1 MIEYEGYK
9 VGDPDGLETPAML
22 VFEAQLDHNIEA
34 LCELAGGGENLMVHV
49 KTHKSEAVTRKQIEA
64 GISAFKCATLK
75 ELEMV
80 LAAGAAEAVLAYPM
94 VQACKVKRFAELAA
108 AHPRARVSTLVSARL
123 HLRELSRVAAARKQV
138 LKVML
143 DLDVGMHRTGI
154 GPGEEAVELYQA
166 ASADQY
172 LEAVGFHL
180 YDGHEH
186 RTDPQER
193 QEAAQGQIDAARAFK
208 RRLLGA
214 GLAVPQIVAGNTFS
228 FPYYARSEGMRG
240 SPGTCVYWDWDYG
253 AAMKDMP
260 FRWAALV
267 LNQVVDRY
275 PQQETVTTD
284 LGSKAVPADLPLER
298 RAHLLG
304 KEDARLVLQNEEHG
318 VFSWPGELPEVGT
331 YLLAV
336 PGHVCPTAIRY
347 PGSYVIDAAG
357 DVADY
362 YPHTARDRQ

>member
-9 VGDPDGLETPAML
+9 VGDPDALETPAML
-22 VFEAQLDHNIEA
+22 VFEAQLNHNIQA
-34 LCELAGGGENLMVHV
+34 LCELAGGARNLMVHV

-94 VQACKVKRFAELAA
+94 VQACKVERFAELTA
-108 AHPRARVSTLVSARL
+108 AHPQAQVCTLVSAPL
-123 HLRELSRVAAARKQV
+123 HLQLLSRAAAGRDQV
-138 LKVML
+138 LEVML

-154 GPGEEAVELYQA
+154 GPGEEALELYRA
-166 ASADQY
+166 ASTDQY

-186 RTDPQER
+186 RAEPEER
-193 QEAAQGQIDAARAFK
+193 QAAAQRQIDAALAFK
-208 RRLLGA
+208 EELQGA
-214 GLAVPQIVAGNTFS
+214 GLEVPQIVAGNTFS
-228 FPYYARSEGMRG
+228 FPYYARAEGMRG
-240 SPGTCVYWDWDYG
+240 SPGTCVYWDAGYG
-253 AAMKDMP
+253 ATMKDAP

-275 PQQETVTTD
+275 PRQQTITTD
-284 LGSKAVPADLPLER
+284 LGSKAIPADLPPEI

-304 KEDARLVLQNEEHG
+304 KSDARLVLQNEEHG

-357 DVADY
+357 EVIDY

>member
-9 VGDPDGLETPAML
+9 VGDPDALETPAML
-22 VFEAQLDHNIEA
+22 VFEAQLDHNIQA
-34 LCELAGGGENLMVHV
+34 LCELAGEPQNLIVHV

-64 GISAFKCATLK
+64 GIRAFKCATLK

-94 VQACKVKRFAELAA
+94 VQGCKAERFAELAA
-108 AHPRARVSTLVSARL
+108 AHPQAQVCTLVSAPL
-123 HLRELSRVAAARKQV
+123 HLQVLAGAAAARDQEI
-138 LKVML
+138 KVML
-143 DLDVGMHRTGI
+143 DLDSGMHRTGI
-154 GPGEEAVELYQA
+154 GPGEEAVALYRA

-172 LEAVGFHL
+172 LEVVGLHL

-186 RTDPQER
+186 RAEPEER
-193 QEAAQGQIDAARAFK
+193 RAAAQRQIDAALAFK
-208 RRLLGA
+208 EELQEA
-214 GLAVPQIVAGNTFS
+214 GLEVPQIVAGNTFS
-228 FPYYARSEGMRG
+228 FPYYARAEGMRG
-240 SPGTCVYWDWDYG
+240 SPGTCVYWDAEYG
-253 AAMKDMP
+253 AMMKDMP

-275 PQQETVTTD
+275 PQQQTITTD
-284 LGSKAVPADLPLER
+284 LGSKAVPADLPLES
-298 RAHLLG
+298 RARLLG
-304 KEDARLVLQNEEHG
+304 KHDASLVLQNEEHG

-357 DVADY
+357 DVIDY